1 MKTLHAMILL
11 SALSLLTVGDTRA
24 VPQLERGK
32 SDASL
37 SCEELVK
44 SGASPEL
51 LAQKACCQA
60 NKGVCGCRAGK
71 IVCCDKTF
79 SKDCTC

>member
-1 MKTLHAMILL
+1 MRYLHAMLLL
-11 SALSLLTVGDTRA
+11 SVLSLMTVGDTRA
-24 VPQLERGK
+24 VPQAERARLDQ
-32 SDASL
+32 SQ
-37 SCEELVK
+37 SCQELVK

-79 SKDCTC
+79 SKDCAC